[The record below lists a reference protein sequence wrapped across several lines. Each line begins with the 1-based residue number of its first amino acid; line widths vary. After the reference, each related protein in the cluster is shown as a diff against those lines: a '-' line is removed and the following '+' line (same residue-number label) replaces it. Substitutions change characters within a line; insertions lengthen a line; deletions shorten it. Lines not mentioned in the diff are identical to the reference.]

1 LGRFI
6 NRVGLRY
13 GNLEVVSLVSR
24 SSKLLGTK
32 TMWSCI
38 CDCGDI
44 STYSSSNLVTGNS
57 TKCLNCRIA
66 NQITHDN
73 AGRGRESGTYRSH
86 QHMLQRCCNE
96 ENDNY
101 HHYGGR
107 GIKVCDEWSGES
119 GFVNFLRDMGNR
131 PSNTS
136 LDRVDVNGDYTPEN
150 CRWVSNSM
158 QSYNR
163 RKKEDNGVYFRKD
176 TNKWSAYINKDR
188 KRYNLGCFDNKEDA
202 LNKRK
207 QYDDIYSTLG
217 EKHD

>member
-1 LGRFI
+1 MGRFI

-24 SSKLLGTK
+24 SSRLLGTK

-57 TKCLNCRIA
+57 TKCLDCRIA

-119 GFVNFLRDMGNR
+119 GFVNFLRDMGDR

-207 QYDDIYSTLG
+207 QCDDIYSTLG

>member
-1 LGRFI
+1 
-6 NRVGLRY
+6 
-13 GNLEVVSLVSR
+13 
-24 SSKLLGTK
+24 
-32 TMWSCI
+32 
-38 CDCGDI
+38 
-44 STYSSSNLVTGNS
+44 
-57 TKCLNCRIA
+57 
-66 NQITHDN
+66 
-73 AGRGRESGTYRSH
+73 
-86 QHMLQRCCNE
+86 MLQRCCNE

>member
-13 GNLEVVSLVSR
+13 GSLEVVSLVSR

-107 GIKVCDEWSGES
+107 GIKVCDEWLGES
-119 GFVNFLRDMGNR
+119 GFVNFLRDMGDR